1 MVTFR
6 VSRWSGGGWGLLP
19 GVIAVAASVIG
30 AIAQHEFPA
39 RPLYVADLDLPEHF
53 VQLIDDRAVVD
64 RFQSESRPV
73 APGIM
78 PTPQTGFPARHRA
91 GQFVRIV
98 RASEEVSRL
107 AAVAWPTGR
116 IEVPRGFRAPI
127 LGLANEP
134 GSRLVATNDLTPV
147 EAMTAGLIQQRLA
160 ADGLPL
166 TLAKAMKLM
175 GPASFATNRSAGLAR
190 LATLG
195 LPTDLL
201 SSFSVEGSGGANG
214 DLVLWLAR
222 RLAEEAVPEDI
233 ESELAML
240 PFHYQPAETTFA
252 VAAESG
258 EDEIGLL
265 RMQAG
270 GGYRAGVV
278 PGGSI
283 DVIFQLVEA
292 LREADYYI
300 SVWHEVATP
309 FASMVNSTWR
319 LRRRDQLT
327 LAVEPA
333 PVAAWAQD
341 NGKAGVLLGADR
353 KPSRPATLVPRYAC
367 IGEGWSEYE
376 PGESLLME
384 NLQAS
389 GHRVVRS
396 ALLFQ
401 GGNLLPVRDPK
412 TGERVLLVGEG
423 EVHRNRTL
431 GLTERQVLD
440 IFRLEC
446 GVDRCEVIPGVSYH
460 LDFDVS
466 ARLVGDEVVL
476 FVNDVTAALTA
487 IVGQGAEGMARQG
500 LVSAE
505 AAGRVKTDLAAGRI
519 GPVLNEL
526 TNVVRRHTDGKGVL
540 SAALSRAF
548 VVDPIDS
555 AVGNLQVFLLALD
568 LLECRQLPPGPI
580 PGHSA
585 RAEYLEALRRM
596 DRAARRQVEHLR
608 RLGWRIVPVPS
619 MPDLYRS
626 INYLNGLQHRGG
638 YVMPTMG
645 GFYAPL
651 DRAATQAFAR
661 VVGPAARITP
671 IRSSECQRQ
680 HGGVHCAAAA
690 YPKIP

>member
-1 MVTFR
+1 MR
-6 VSRWSGGGWGLLP
+6 SLP
-19 GVIAVAASVIG
+19 AVIAVAAIAFVVG
-30 AIAQHEFPA
+30 AQEQHKLPG
-39 RPLYVADLDLPEHF
+39 RPLYVADLNLPEHF
-53 VQLIDDRAVVD
+53 VQLIDDREAVD
-64 RFQSESRPV
+64 RFQAESRPI
-73 APGIM
+73 APGIV

-91 GQFVRIV
+91 GQFVRVV
-98 RASEEVSRL
+98 RASEQVARL
-107 AAVAWPTGR
+107 AVAGWPTGR

-127 LGLANEP
+127 LGLAHQP
-134 GSRLVATNDLTPV
+134 GSRWLATNELAPV
-147 EAMTAGLIQQRLA
+147 ELGAAALIQQRLA

-201 SSFSVEGSGGANG
+201 PSFSVKGSGDAEG
-214 DLVLWLAR
+214 DLVTWLAR
-222 RLAEEAVPEDI
+222 RLAEGAEVEEIESDLALWPFHHRPAEAV
-233 ESELAML
+233 
-240 PFHYQPAETTFA
+240 FA

-300 SVWHEVATP
+300 SVWHEVAEP

-327 LAVEPA
+327 LAIEPA

-341 NGKAGVLLGADR
+341 NGKAGVVLGAEG
-353 KPSRPATLVPRYAC
+353 KPTGLGTLVPRYAC

-384 NLQAS
+384 NLRAS
-389 GHRVVRS
+389 GHHVVRS

-401 GGNLLPVRDPK
+401 GGNLLPVRDPR
-412 TGERVLLVGEG
+412 TGERVLLLGEG

-431 GLTERQVLD
+431 GLTERQVLE
-440 IFRLEC
+440 IFRAEC

-466 ARLVGDEVVL
+466 ARVVEGEVVL
-476 FVNDVTAALTA
+476 FVNDITAALTV
-487 IVGQGAEGMARQG
+487 IVGLGAEGMARQG

-505 AAGRVKTDLAAGRI
+505 AAGRIKADLAAGRM

-526 TNVVRRHTDGKGVL
+526 TNVVRRHADGQGVL
-540 SAALSRAF
+540 SATISRAF

-555 AVGNLQVFLLALD
+555 AAGNLQVFLLALD

-596 DRAARRQVEHLR
+596 DRAALRQVEHLR

-638 YVMPTMG
+638 YVMPAMG

-651 DRAATQAFAR
+651 DRAAMQAFGR
-661 VVGPAARITP
+661 VLGPAARITP

-690 YPKIP
+690 YPKMP